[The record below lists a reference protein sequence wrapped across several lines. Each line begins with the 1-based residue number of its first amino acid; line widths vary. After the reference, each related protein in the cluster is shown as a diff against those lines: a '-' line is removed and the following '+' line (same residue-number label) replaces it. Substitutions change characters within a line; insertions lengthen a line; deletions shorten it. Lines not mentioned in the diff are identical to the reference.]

1 MRLLRPDFIGIRND
15 RCQAMKRRI
24 LIINFILIFLF
35 LNNRYVFS
43 SEEKKQRI
51 VSLAPSTTEILFALG
66 LDSEIVGVSLFCD
79 YPLEAQEKEKIGT
92 FSHPNIEKI
101 LSLRPDIVFCTG
113 LEQAP
118 IIKKLRQLKLEVYVS
133 DPSNIKELFDSITE
147 MAAFTNREEKA
158 ENLIEEMRRGIA
170 RIRSRVK
177 SIPEKD
183 RPHVFVEFWNNPL
196 MTPGRGSFIDEL
208 ITLAGGTNIAYD
220 TERPYSYF
228 SPEQVL
234 NRDPDCII
242 VAYMVNEDA
251 SKAIRERL
259 GWKEIAA
266 VKNNRI
272 YNDIDPS
279 ILLRPGPRLVEALTQ
294 LHKRL
299 YP

>member
-1 MRLLRPDFIGIRND
+1 
-15 RCQAMKRRI
+15 MKKRI
-24 LIINFILIFLF
+24 LFTSLF
-35 LNNRYVFS
+35 LLLICFGQKDS
-43 SEEKKQRI
+43 ISTEIKKQRI

-66 LDSEIVGVSLFCD
+66 LDSEIVGVSSFCD
-79 YPLEAQEKEKIGT
+79 YPLKAQEKEKVGT

-101 LSLRPDIVFCTG
+101 LSLKPDIIFCTG

-118 IIKKLRQLKLEVYVS
+118 IIRKLRQLKLEVYVS
-133 DPSNIKELFDSITE
+133 DPSNVDDLFDSITE
-147 MAAFTNREEKA
+147 MAALTNREKKA

-170 RIRSRVK
+170 RIKSRVK

-183 RPHVFVEFWNNPL
+183 KPRVFVEFWNNPL

-208 ITLAGGTNIAYD
+208 ITLAGGANIAYD

-251 SKAIRERL
+251 SKAISERL

-272 YNDIDPS
+272 YNDIDPN